1 MEPMTH
7 ATIRDQ
13 DTDERVIPHYP
24 NLWERAADK
33 WVHLSALAVFG
44 LGAAVLVYL
53 AATHGQAG
61 LVVAAAVYG
70 AALIAMLA
78 FSTAY
83 NLSHE
88 GAARPFLRRLD
99 EAGIFLMIAGSYTP
113 FTTQSL
119 HGAWAWSMTI
129 LVWTIAAAGIVGK
142 LLFSRISERAWTA
155 LYVLFG
161 WVAVIA
167 LEPLRRSLP
176 VAAFLLLL
184 AGGLVYTAGSVL
196 FLIRRLPF
204 RRAAW
209 HGMVCVGAALHFS
222 AVLVGVMF
230 ASAVTG

>member
-1 MEPMTH
+1 MS
-7 ATIRDQ
+7 RDLVQ
-13 DTDERVIPHYP
+13 KAQPGLPVPHYP

-33 WVHLSALAVFG
+33 WVHISALAVFG
-44 LGAAVLVYL
+44 LGAAILVFL
-53 AATHGQAG
+53 AATRGQAG
-61 LVVAAAVYG
+61 LIVASAVYG

-83 NLSHE
+83 NLSRE
-88 GAARPFLRRLD
+88 SAARPFLRRLD

-113 FTTQSL
+113 FTTQRL
-119 HGAWAWSMTI
+119 HGGWAWSMTL
-129 LVWTIAAAGIVGK
+129 LVWAIALAGIVGK
-142 LLFSRISERAWTA
+142 IAAPRISERVWTG

-176 VAAFLLLL
+176 VAALLLLL
-184 AGGLVYTAGSVL
+184 AGGLVYTAGSVM

-209 HGMVCVGAALHFS
+209 HGMVCVGAGLHFS
-222 AVLVGVMF
+222 AVLVGVF
-230 ASAVTG
+230 FGSAAAG